1 MKKQNKKFIYEL
13 VHDDGQPKPS
23 KLQTFLYYEFLTI
36 GVLGGIELLFAIIL
50 YFYGDSPWF
59 REREQ
64 LYEWYQELHRYIDS
78 LYEKW

>member
-1 MKKQNKKFIYEL
+1 MNQIKNFFYEL

-23 KLQTFLYYEFLTI
+23 ITGIFLYYLFLTTC
-36 GVLGGIELLFAIIL
+36 VLGGIELLFAIIL

-59 REREQ
+59 REHKL

-78 LYEKW
+78 FYEK